1 MISATL
7 SATNGHSSASQSA
20 NQPWMRETVQ
30 AFFEGV
36 NWSGVAMRSAAS
48 ATAIGDPSLGG
59 EMPLNLTV
67 GQFFETMS
75 WEGKPTIGV
84 PIAPLEAPSSTTD
97 MPSDDLT
104 LDDFSSLFG

>member
-7 SATNGHSSASQSA
+7 TATNGHSSPH
-20 NQPWMRETVQ
+20 PWLKETVQ

-36 NWSGVAMRSAAS
+36 NWNGMATHRADSASGAAS
-48 ATAIGDPSLGG
+48 SGLGG
-59 EMPLNLTV
+59 DSPLTMTV
-67 GQFFETMS
+67 GQFFEMMS

-84 PIAPLEAPSSTTD
+84 PIAPMEAPATTTD
-97 MPSDDLT
+97 APSDDLT

>member
-7 SATNGHSSASQSA
+7 TATNGHNST
-20 NQPWMRETVQ
+20 QPWLRETVQ

-36 NWSGVAMRSAAS
+36 NWNGMPTHQANSPGGTASSG
-48 ATAIGDPSLGG
+48 LGG
-59 EMPLNLTV
+59 ESPLAMTV
-67 GQFFETMS
+67 GQFFEMIS

-84 PIAPLEAPSSTTD
+84 PIAPLEAPAPTND
-97 MPSDDLT
+97 APSDDLT